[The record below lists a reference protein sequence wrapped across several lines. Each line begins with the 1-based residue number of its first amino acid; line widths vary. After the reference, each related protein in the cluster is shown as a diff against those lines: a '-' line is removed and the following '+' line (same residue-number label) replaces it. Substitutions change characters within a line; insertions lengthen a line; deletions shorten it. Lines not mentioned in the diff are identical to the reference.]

1 MSIDKIVYN
10 LYSLRMNGKVLR
22 HRRKRLKMTQ
32 AELAAALGVAPNTV
46 ARYERDE
53 SGIPEPVA
61 RLVMLIQPKQK
72 E

>member
-1 MSIDKIVYN
+1 MKGVA
-10 LYSLRMNGKVLR
+10 LKK
-22 HRRKRLKMTQ
+22 RRQALGMTQ
-32 AELAAALGVAPNTV
+32 AELARALGVAPNTV

-72 E
+72 R